1 MFEKL
6 GLEKIQYDVTEF
18 HLAFI
23 HKSFDNKHN
32 NERLEF
38 LGDAIL
44 ETAER
49 DLHVQDGIVPRLLL
63 LLLLC
68 ILGLVRCSCMEAFF
82 GKLENGSLL

>member
-6 GLEKIQYDVTEF
+6 GLEKIQYDVPEF

-44 ETAER
+44 ETVISE
-49 DLHVQDGIVPRLLL
+49 LLFKKFGDANEGL
-63 LLLLC
+63 LTRMRSTLVSTENLNL
-68 ILGLVRCSCMEAFF
+68 IL
-82 GKLENGSLL
+82 SLIHI